1 MNIYQYLDQL
11 YDFCMIDVKLIA
23 IAIWKIKDIIWN
35 IMRLVIYQILRL
47 ISQSLLTIYNLI
59 QWTHITSVIIAIIDI
74 KNPFNVMKDI
84 LNHFSAKSSKKG
96 FETDLNN
103 GLQLHFTVKWFDDK
117 L

>member
-1 MNIYQYLDQL
+1 MNIYQYLDRL

-47 ISQSLLTIYNLI
+47 ISKR
-59 QWTHITSVIIAIIDI
+59 THIISVIIAIIDI

-84 LNHFSAKSSKKG
+84 LNHFSAKSSRRFLKQ
-96 FETDLNN
+96 T
-103 GLQLHFTVKWFDDK
+103 
-117 L
+117 